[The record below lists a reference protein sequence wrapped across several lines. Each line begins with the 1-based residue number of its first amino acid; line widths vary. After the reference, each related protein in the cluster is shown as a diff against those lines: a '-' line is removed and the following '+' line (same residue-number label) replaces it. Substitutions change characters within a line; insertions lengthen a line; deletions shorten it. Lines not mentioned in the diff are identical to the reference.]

1 MPYKFY
7 KSANYSPGGGTGG
20 GTGGDWPVL
29 TSLTKVPHR
38 SGLLALSA
46 TFTRPKGNTATVTAI
61 EGVPIFG
68 EPSVSRSSD
77 AMEQISAVAYDVWDG
92 SRSDE
97 VFNISVYDM
106 PVYYRVRKGEEAS
119 EGYSLSKRIVIESGW
134 IKKIGSGIPTLSRNL
149 AIISPTVFSIYI
161 PQTGQT
167 VSGSPVLN
175 EGLSMVKYNVYGDIT
190 ETEAAYELRPTINLG
205 TFTISV

>member
-7 KSANYSPGGGTGG
+7 KSANYSGGGTGG
-20 GTGGDWPVL
+20 GWPVL

-46 TFTRPKGNTATVTAI
+46 TFTRPKGNTATVTEI

-92 SRSDE
+92 SKSEE
-97 VFNISVYDM
+97 VINISVYDM

-119 EGYSLSKRIVIESGW
+119 EGYSISTRVVMESGW

-149 AIISPTVFSIYI
+149 AIISPTFFSINI
-161 PQTGQT
+161 PQTGQN
-167 VSGSPVLN
+167 VSGSPIL
-175 EGLSMVKYNVYGDIT
+175 GQSLSMVRQNIYGSVT
-190 ETEAAYELRPTINLG
+190 ETEAAYELRPYINLG
-205 TFTISV
+205 VFTI